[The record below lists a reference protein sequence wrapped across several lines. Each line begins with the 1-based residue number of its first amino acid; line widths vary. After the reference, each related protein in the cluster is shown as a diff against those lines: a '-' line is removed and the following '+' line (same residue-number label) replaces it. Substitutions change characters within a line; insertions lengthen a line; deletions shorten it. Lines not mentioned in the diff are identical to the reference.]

1 MCAPYIERLIPGLR
15 LTRGEEFGT
24 FQKLTLDDALA
35 ITAALCGLG
44 WGQSASQALRH
55 PVRMALSSRDWKT
68 SVRNRGNG
76 QNEDGH
82 TGGDMPFSVARSRGF
97 SPRSSQFA
105 AGCAMRTGC
114 RSALQ
119 PIA

>member
-44 WGQSASQALRH
+44 RGLPKDAAR
-55 PVRMALSSRDWKT
+55 SSR
-68 SVRNRGNG
+68 R
-76 QNEDGH
+76 
-82 TGGDMPFSVARSRGF
+82 P
-97 SPRSSQFA
+97 
-105 AGCAMRTGC
+105 
-114 RSALQ
+114 
-119 PIA
+119 

>member
-24 FQKLTLDDALA
+24 FQKLTLDDARA
-35 ITAALCGLG
+35 IYRSALWAGLG
-44 WGQSASQALRH
+44 SIRVPGASA

-68 SVRNRGNG
+68 SVGNRGNG

-82 TGGDMPFSVARSRGF
+82 TGGDVPFSVARSRGF

>member
-24 FQKLTLDDALA
+24 FQKLTLDDARA
-35 ITAALCGLG
+35 IY
-44 WGQSASQALRH
+44 
-55 PVRMALSSRDWKT
+55 
-68 SVRNRGNG
+68 
-76 QNEDGH
+76 
-82 TGGDMPFSVARSRGF
+82 
-97 SPRSSQFA
+97 
-105 AGCAMRTGC
+105 